1 MPVASRL
8 ELLAKALDRLKLS
21 WSLALWS
28 FNSLELPNICLHVW
42 QVYKSPV
49 TPAEN
54 KEIFKTFCF
63 ASTLGLLVLVS
74 VSVRSAVRHLEYM

>member
-1 MPVASRL
+1 MEVFFQILWPSQNIQTLQTLPVASRL
-8 ELLAKALDRLKLS
+8 ELLAKALDKLKLS

-54 KEIFKTFCF
+54 KEIFKTFSFC
-63 ASTLGLLVLVS
+63 L
-74 VSVRSAVRHLEYM
+74 